1 MVLECR
7 PFRKSSSLEP
17 RHGHKKPECL
27 ENFRPF
33 AGPSRRR
40 ASGPL
45 RRMAGGVVRGQT
57 SCGTKDLSCHT
68 KEFRFFFFPSRHK
81 EAIEGF
87 STSSDVIRFTL
98 WK

>member
-7 PFRKSSSLEP
+7 PFRKSSSLQP

-33 AGPSRRR
+33 AGPSRRS

-57 SCGTKDLSCHT
+57 SCAAQRSLD
-68 KEFRFFFFPSRHK
+68 FFFFPSRHK